1 MRAKPILVAAAAAL
15 AVASIHAGQGS
26 PAQQR
31 LVFGT
36 RTQGVLVDVLVTERN
51 RPVAGLTAAD
61 FELRDNGVLQT
72 IDSAEI
78 SDAPLNAVLAL
89 DVSGSTEGRRITDLK
104 AASAAFVD
112 GLRARDRIALTTF
125 THAVAPRVPLTEE
138 FRSIGAALSALKPG
152 GETAILDGVHVAL
165 MATQAEPGRSLV
177 VVFTD
182 GRDTMSWLQD
192 DEVVESAKR
201 SNAVIYAV
209 ATGRARSWQ
218 VLEDLADT
226 TGGRA
231 IEIETGADLHRQFER
246 ILQEFRSRYVLTFVP
261 RGVPE
266 TGFHRL
272 TVRAKRGGL
281 AVKARPGYVASGID
295 RP

>member
-1 MRAKPILVAAAAAL
+1 MRGSALIAAAAVAAA
-15 AVASIHAGQGS
+15 VSVHAGQGGSGQRS
-26 PAQQR
+26 P
-31 LVFGT
+31 VFTT

-51 RPVAGLTAAD
+51 RPVAGLKADD

-112 GLRARDRIALTTF
+112 GLRPRDRIALTTF

-138 FRSIGAALSALKPG
+138 FGSIGAALNALKPG

-201 SNAVIYAV
+201 SNAVIYPV
-209 ATGRARSWQ
+209 ATGRARSWP
-218 VLEDLADT
+218 VLQDLADT

-231 IEIETGADLHRQFER
+231 IEIETGADLHKQFER
-246 ILQEFRSRYVLTFVP
+246 ILLEFRSRYVLTYVP
-261 RGVPE
+261 RGVSE

-272 TVRAKRGGL
+272 SVRARRGGVS
-281 AVKARPGYVASGID
+281 VKARPGYVASGVE

>member
-1 MRAKPILVAAAAAL
+1 MRGSALIAAAAAAA
-15 AVASIHAGQGS
+15 AVSVHAGQGGS
-26 PAQQR
+26 SQSLPPQQG
-31 LVFGT
+31 LVFTT

-61 FELRDNGVLQT
+61 F
-72 IDSAEI
+72 
-78 SDAPLNAVLAL
+78 
-89 DVSGSTEGRRITDLK
+89 SGSTEGQRITDLK

-112 GLRARDRIALTTF
+112 GLRPRDRIALTTF
-125 THAVAPRVPLTEE
+125 THAVAPRVTLTEE
-138 FRSIGAALSALKPG
+138 FGSIGAALNALKPG

-201 SNAVIYAV
+201 SNGVIYAV
-209 ATGRARSWQ
+209 ATGRARSWP
-218 VLEDLADT
+218 VLQNLADT

-231 IEIETGADLHRQFER
+231 LEIETGDDLHRQFER
-246 ILQEFRSRYVLTFVP
+246 ILLEFRSRYVLTYVP
-261 RGVPE
+261 RGVPD

-272 TVRAKRGGL
+272 SVRAWDKIAGAWYAKG
-281 AVKARPGYVASGID
+281 RP
-295 RP
+295 